1 MGGLNCVVFTAGI
14 GENSPLLRQMICEDL
29 EFLGVELDE
38 AQNQRAVGGKSAEI
52 INKAGGK
59 TAVLVVPTNEEK
71 MIALDTKDIV
81 GL

>member
-38 AQNQRAVGGKSAEI
+38 AQNQRAVGGKTAEI
-52 INKAGGK
+52 INKAGERRPFSSSP
-59 TAVLVVPTNEEK
+59 PTK
-71 MIALDTKDIV
+71 RK
-81 GL
+81 